1 VKFTHSFVT
10 VGHYI
15 IQMDDKWFK
24 QRQKIVGVTAEQ
36 IAAAIKRDR
45 SVVSR
50 VYTGRQ
56 KMTLDLAE
64 AFAQVLNV
72 SLATVLEKAGVAS
85 SDPLTSTDPTFAKG
99 DAAPYTPTNLESMK
113 ANAVADALKG
123 SGNNTHLFK
132 VYSKA
137 MALAGILAGDLILVD
152 KEKSERVQRG
162 DVVLAKCFIK
172 GGTST
177 TLLRRLEPPV
187 LVAASV
193 EPEDQR
199 VYVVDGDNVTIV
211 GKVIALW
218 RSA

>member
-1 VKFTHSFVT
+1 VIFTHSFVT

-24 QRQKIVGVTAEQ
+24 QRQKIVGVTADQ
-36 IAAAIKRDR
+36 IADAIKRDR

-64 AFAQVLNV
+64 AFAQILKVP
-72 SLATVLEKAGVAS
+72 LATVLEKAGVTSAAVIA
-85 SDPLTSTDPTFAKG
+85 STDPTFAKG
-99 DAAPYTPTNLESMK
+99 DAAPYTPENLE
-113 ANAVADALKG
+113 AAQVNAVAMALSG
-123 SGNNTHLFK
+123 SSNNTHIYK
-132 VYSKA
+132 VYTQA
-137 MALAGILAGDLILVD
+137 MALAGMLLGDLILVD
-152 KEKSERVQRG
+152 KEQSERVKRG
-162 DVVLAKCFIK
+162 DIVLARCYIK
-172 GGTST
+172 GGQSC

-193 EPEDQR
+193 HAEDQR
-199 VYVVDGDNVTIV
+199 VYVIDNDNVAIM

-218 RSA
+218 RRA